1 MTTDAKRRRALVVDD
16 DADIRQLIA
25 ALLDSA
31 GFDADLI
38 SDGIQA
44 LEVTR
49 DYDAILVDLNMPVF
63 DGERLLEY
71 WSLTQKHLLDRV
83 IVLTG
88 FLHYTRGRPLPAT
101 FASIAKPFAYDTL
114 IGTVQRCAAQKG
126 NDDEPAIE

>member
-1 MTTDAKRRRALVVDD
+1 MNVAPKRRRALVVDD
-16 DADIRQLIA
+16 DEDIRQLIA

-38 SDGIQA
+38 ADGIEA

-49 DYDAILVDLNMPVF
+49 DYDVILVDLNMPVF

-71 WSLTQKHLLDRV
+71 WSLTQKHLLRRV

-88 FLHYTRGRPLPAT
+88 FLHYTGGRRLPPT

-114 IGTVQRCAAQKG
+114 TSTVQRCAAQQG
-126 NDDEPAIE
+126 NDDEHAIE